1 MPSYPVMAQVD
12 LHLAKWI
19 VRKHK
24 RGSLVRAFEWL
35 QRIRHDCP
43 TLFAHWGLAYGSTT
57 RAVSRTAP
65 WEVASP
71 DTSINIHQ
79 CYFVYFIYLIIVIIF
94 I

>member
-43 TLFAHWGLAYGSTT
+43 TLFAHWGLAY
-57 RAVSRTAP
+57 
-65 WEVASP
+65 
-71 DTSINIHQ
+71 DT
-79 CYFVYFIYLIIVIIF
+79 
-94 I
+94 